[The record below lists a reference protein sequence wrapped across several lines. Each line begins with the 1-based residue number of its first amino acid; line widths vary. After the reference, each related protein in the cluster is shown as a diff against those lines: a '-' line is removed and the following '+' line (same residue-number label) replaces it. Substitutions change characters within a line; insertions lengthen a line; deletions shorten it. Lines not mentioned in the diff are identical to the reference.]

1 MDQNGPVLRGVN
13 LRCAMSRG
21 AGGKSWSLVVLLVV
35 AGCAGEPAAVYEPV
49 PSETRTI
56 IFRAPQ
62 FDGIQP
68 DVRVRVT
75 GDTREEF
82 ARWDAQGAR
91 AGFWHGV
98 TFTGKQWLPTP
109 DGQTARALRYWRDL
123 REPGF
128 ALREGGMVATPMGDV
143 RYWRFRLQGGWF
155 DCFAVNH
162 FWTPSGAG
170 EGADGG
176 ENGFRDWLNGFYCT
190 TDGDQLTDSE
200 IVQMLSD
207 LRIDRTSL
215 FPGLG
220 GG

>member
-1 MDQNGPVLRGVN
+1 
-13 LRCAMSRG
+13 MSWG
-21 AGGKSWSLVVLLVV
+21 TCGKPSSLAVLLTL
-35 AGCAGEPAAVYEPV
+35 AACAGDPAAVYEPV
-49 PSETRTI
+49 PAETRTI
-56 IFRAPQ
+56 IFQAPL
-62 FDGIQP
+62 FDGVQP

-98 TFTGKQWLPTP
+98 TFTGKQWLRTP

-123 REPGF
+123 QEPGF
-128 ALREGGMVATPMGDV
+128 ALREGGMVATPLGRV
-143 RYWRFRLQGGWF
+143 TYWRFRLEGGWF

-162 FWTPSGAG
+162 FWTPSGGDEA
-170 EGADGG
+170 GG
-176 ENGFRDWLNGFYCT
+176 EEDGFRDWLNGYYCT
-190 TDGDQLTDSE
+190 TDGDQLTDAE
-200 IVQMLSD
+200 IVQMLSE

-215 FPGLG
+215 FPALG